1 MLAFPAAAAAAQA
14 PAPEPP
20 PPPTASAPI
29 ATIDSEGIIEFSAD
43 QVVYDSDNDIV
54 TASGKVRMS
63 RDGNYLAADL
73 VTWSR
78 KTGEVRAQGDV
89 VVVDPQGNKMIGE
102 NVVLSD
108 TLKDGTVDN
117 LLIVLESG
125 GRIAADRGIRT
136 NGVYTLENAA
146 YSPCPVTTASG
157 CPKRPSWMITAA
169 QVIDDPA
176 TGRVKFRG
184 GRLQLFGVTL
194 PLLPIFSVGTN
205 GGGEIGRASCR
216 ERV

>member
-1 MLAFPAAAAAAQA
+1 MALPLLAFPAAAAAAQA
-14 PAPEPP
+14 PAPETPLPP
-20 PPPTASAPI
+20 PAASAPI

-89 VVVDPQGNKMIGE
+89 VVVDPQGDKMVGE

-108 TLKDGTVDN
+108 TLKAGTVQN
-117 LLIVLESG
+117 LLFVL
-125 GRIAADRGIRT
+125 
-136 NGVYTLENAA
+136 
-146 YSPCPVTTASG
+146 
-157 CPKRPSWMITAA
+157 
-169 QVIDDPA
+169 
-176 TGRVKFRG
+176 
-184 GRLQLFGVTL
+184 
-194 PLLPIFSVGTN
+194 
-205 GGGEIGRASCR
+205 
-216 ERV
+216 